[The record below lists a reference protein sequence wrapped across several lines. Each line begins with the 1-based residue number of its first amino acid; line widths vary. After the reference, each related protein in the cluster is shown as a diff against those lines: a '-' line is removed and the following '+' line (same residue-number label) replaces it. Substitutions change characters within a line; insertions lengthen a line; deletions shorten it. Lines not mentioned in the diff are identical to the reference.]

1 MELLYIYNYMASELW
16 ILSNIYERDQ
26 SQSALILER
35 NIETIK
41 LNSFYTTA
49 KQNIRKEH

>member
-16 ILSNIYERDQ
+16 ILSNIYERD
-26 SQSALILER
+26 QSALILER